1 LSGRIQ
7 FDAGCKTI
15 ELRTGDSVIIEG
27 KVAHRATALEHSE
40 VLDLFVPSREDYTQ

>member
-7 FDAGCKTI
+7 FDAGGKTI

-27 KVAHRATALEHSE
+27 KVAHPGNGFGTL
-40 VLDLFVPSREDYTQ
+40 